1 MAYNG
6 SMWKQRLSEWKQKT
20 RTLGEKANKQQNNL
34 IKEQQ
39 DRKKNG
45 FYDSDRTLFIRT
57 SHAHFIHAIRQ
68 RTQTINLDT
77 ASHRIH
83 LVWCS
88 TRFAVNVS
96 EHPHFPFTYDLN
108 ARRVTM
114 RLMRRRGHIFFSFP
128 PFHTLVLCLQTN
140 EAGWITPEIHTRIHS
155 HQLSLSTFTRGESPK
170 FISFRSFTPQQRR
183 GLLYSSFALNFIIWV
198 LQFSDT
204 KNWCVCVLCTL

>member
-1 MAYNG
+1 
-6 SMWKQRLSEWKQKT
+6 MWQRKFVLRVCERASVMRAFKLNLVEKQKKT
-20 RTLGEKANKQQNNL
+20 NSIRKKSSSNTTVYNSHHIHTLAWIGWCITVVCGSNDWVNENKKKRTLGEKANKQQNNL

-68 RTQTINLDT
+68 RTQTINSDT

-140 EAGWITPEIHTRIHS
+140 KAGWITPEIHTRKHIH
-155 HQLSLSTFTRGESPK
+155 
-170 FISFRSFTPQQRR
+170 
-183 GLLYSSFALNFIIWV
+183 
-198 LQFSDT
+198 
-204 KNWCVCVLCTL
+204 